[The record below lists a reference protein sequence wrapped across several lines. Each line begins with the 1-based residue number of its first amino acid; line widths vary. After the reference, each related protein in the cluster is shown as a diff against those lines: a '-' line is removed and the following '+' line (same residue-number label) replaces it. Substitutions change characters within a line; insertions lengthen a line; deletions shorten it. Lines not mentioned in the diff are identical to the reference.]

1 VLGDGRLVV
10 DVTAEASARRFGHR
24 RATFGSRSLGWGP
37 VGLWADQQQGDGID
51 ARSREARAAR
61 VEWCHF
67 EERPGPAPPGS
78 DEGNFTIYLTR

>member
-1 VLGDGRLVV
+1 MKASLISRVERL
-10 DVTAEASARRFGHR
+10 
-24 RATFGSRSLGWGP
+24 
-37 VGLWADQQQGDGID
+37 
-51 ARSREARAAR
+51 EARIKASEPGKLCYGWLTHLPEDFIGERHIVTVKREPTGSPR